1 MKRPSIGLIRRVF
14 LCAGL
19 AAGLLVIAPG
29 TARAWDAIGHRAI
42 TWLAIDALDPGLPA
56 WMKEAARAH
65 MIGWQAAEADRWR
78 GVRSSYLV
86 HENAPDH
93 FIDIE
98 DLDEFGLTLETI
110 NPLRY
115 RYVRDM
121 AVARWAHREGDAPST
136 RPRDVPPYNERLDPT
151 GQKEWPGFLPHAT
164 VEHHAKLISSF
175 KTFRTL
181 ERLNEPARAPQL
193 EMARANIAVCI
204 GHLSHFVGDAA
215 QPLHT
220 TRHFNGWV
228 GDNPH
233 GYTTRRTF
241 HSYIDGGV
249 LKHHG
254 LNYHTLR
261 EEIAR
266 AGLPAISV
274 DPNDPW
280 RDVLAHIRRSHE
292 KVVPLY
298 ELDKTGRL
306 DEAEGRAFIVERLL
320 DASAM
325 LAALINSAWAAS
337 EITDRD
343 VQDFIRYDSFAPG
356 ELPHADPADRPAP
369 RPRRPQPP
377 RTPTPTP
384 TPTPTTAPTPAPT
397 PSPGDE
403 PRN

>member
-1 MKRPSIGLIRRVF
+1 MRRPCTALLRRVP
-14 LCAGL
+14 LGAAVAAALL
-19 AAGLLVIAPG
+19 AVAPG

-42 TWLAIDALDPGLPA
+42 TWLALDALDPALPA

-78 GVRSSYLV
+78 GVRSSYLT

-121 AVARWAHREGDAPST
+121 AVARWAHREGDAPSP
-136 RPRDVPPYNERLDPT
+136 RRRDVPPYNERLDPT
-151 GQKEWPGFLPHAT
+151 GQKEWPGFLPHAI
-164 VEHHAKLISSF
+164 VEHHAKLISAF

-241 HSYIDGGV
+241 HAYIDGGV

-266 AGLPAISV
+266 AGLPTIRV

-292 KVVPLY
+292 RVVPLY
-298 ELDKTGRL
+298 ELDKSGRL
-306 DEAEGRAFIVERLL
+306 DQAEGRAFIVERLL

-356 ELPHADPADRPAP
+356 ELPHADPADRPAA
-369 RPRRPQPP
+369 RPRRATRDNAPTRPP
-377 RTPTPTP
+377 
-384 TPTPTTAPTPAPT
+384 APTPAP
-397 PSPGDE
+397 PSDPPSDD
-403 PRN
+403 PRS